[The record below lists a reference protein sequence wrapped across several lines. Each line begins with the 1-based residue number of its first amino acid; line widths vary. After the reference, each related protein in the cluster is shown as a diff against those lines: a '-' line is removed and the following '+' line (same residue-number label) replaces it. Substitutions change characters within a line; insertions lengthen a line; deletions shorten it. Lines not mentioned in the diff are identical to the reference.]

1 MHQEVGQINGNIN
14 SSNKTNNKKIISSK
28 SLPEEPSTEE
38 GGLVEDLERT
48 MKTLAMTNGR
58 MMIIGH
64 GQSID
69 CPSRLIE
76 RQFDQQ
82 QCSSSTSSTSTS
94 SSSNS
99 SIDGLNGI
107 GCGDVEQKT
116 SPKRSKAKKVGRG
129 GVGFYMGISNKK
141 IIK

>member
-38 GGLVEDLERT
+38 GGHVEDLERT

-58 MMIIGH
+58 MMIMGHH

-82 QCSSSTSSTSTS
+82 QCSSSSSSTSTS

-107 GCGDVEQKT
+107 GCGDVEKKT

-129 GVGFYMGISNKK
+129 GIGFYMGISNKK
-141 IIK
+141 